1 MPIELG
7 FVSNIVLRFVNF
19 DECAINKPNATL
31 ELRYGGAQHKFLM

>member
-1 MPIELG
+1 MFIELS
-7 FVSNIVLRFVNF
+7 FVCNIVLRFVDL